1 MSANRSDN
9 KVTPGEA
16 NGPGA
21 KNSCNTYSY
30 LIYYSENEITL
41 SKKTFVNVHSADN
54 IRDDYLIGKVLGSG
68 TFYLQPYNWISLLF
82 TEHQY

>member
-1 MSANRSDN
+1 MGSCMSANRSDN

-16 NGPGA
+16 NGPGGS
-21 KNSCNTYSY
+21 KSSCN
-30 LIYYSENEITL
+30 YYHLNNIIENEITL

-68 TFYLQPYNWISLLF
+68 KIYNWL
-82 TEHQY
+82 YR

>member
-16 NGPGA
+16 NGPGGS
-21 KNSCNTYSY
+21 KSSCN
-30 LIYYSENEITL
+30 YYHLNNILENEITL
-41 SKKTFVNVHSADN
+41 SKKTFVNVHSAEN

-68 TFYLQPYNWISLLF
+68 KIYNWL
-82 TEHQY
+82 YR